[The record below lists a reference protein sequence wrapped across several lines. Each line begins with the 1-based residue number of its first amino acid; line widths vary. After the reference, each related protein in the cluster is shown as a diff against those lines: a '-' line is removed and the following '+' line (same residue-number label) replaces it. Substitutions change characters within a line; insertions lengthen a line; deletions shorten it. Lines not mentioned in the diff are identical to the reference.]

1 MIQLKKIR
9 LSSVVALLCIG
20 LTAVAL
26 SPSTTTPAL
35 AARKPTRTPT
45 PASTATPIL
54 TPTLAPDP
62 GSWSPT
68 GSMSTAR
75 AVHTA
80 SPLADGRVLVAGGD
94 RGASFATIFASA
106 EIFNPATGLWS
117 DTGSMTHVRSGHTAT
132 LLNDGRVLVAGGSDG
147 LPLASAE
154 IYNPA

>member
-80 SPLADGRVLVAGGD
+80 TRLADGHVLVTGGD
-94 RGASFATIFASA
+94 RGAPFYDA
-106 EIFNPATGLWS
+106 
-117 DTGSMTHVRSGHTAT
+117 TAT
-132 LLNDGRVLVAGGSDG
+132 
-147 LPLASAE
+147 AE
-154 IYNPA
+154 LYNPSTGTW